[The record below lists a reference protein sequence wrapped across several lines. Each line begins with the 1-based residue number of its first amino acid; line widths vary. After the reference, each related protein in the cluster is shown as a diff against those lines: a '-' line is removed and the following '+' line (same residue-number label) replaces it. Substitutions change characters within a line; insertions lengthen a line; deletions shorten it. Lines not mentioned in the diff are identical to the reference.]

1 MCKKSGSVSI
11 ASVADMA
18 DRVKRKPPFLVSEA
32 AVELLGAQPAV
43 GRESKPVLI
52 VNTEALRALR
62 AFRRRMFEAA
72 AEARGPISAVTLG
85 LASNDKEIISAAR
98 VGNLGKILGL

>member
-1 MCKKSGSVSI
+1 MSI

-32 AVELLGAQPAV
+32 AVKLLGAQPAV

-52 VNTEALRALR
+52 VNTEALRA
-62 AFRRRMFEAA
+62 FRPRMFEAS
-72 AEARGPISAVTLG
+72 AEARGPISEVSPG
-85 LASNDKEIISAAR
+85 LANKDS
-98 VGNLGKILGL
+98 

>member
-1 MCKKSGSVSI
+1 
-11 ASVADMA
+11 
-18 DRVKRKPPFLVSEA
+18 
-32 AVELLGAQPAV
+32 
-43 GRESKPVLI
+43 
-52 VNTEALRALR
+52 
-62 AFRRRMFEAA
+62 MFEAA

>member
-1 MCKKSGSVSI
+1 MYKKSRSVSI

-32 AVELLGAQPAV
+32 AVKLLGAQPAV

-52 VNTEALRALR
+52 VNTEALRA
-62 AFRRRMFEAA
+62 FRRRMFEAA
-72 AEARGPISAVTLG
+72 AEARGPISEVSPG

-98 VGNLGKILGL
+98 VGNLGNILGL

>member
-1 MCKKSGSVSI
+1 MCRNSGSVSI

-18 DRVKRKPPFLVSEA
+18 DIVKRKPPFLVRET

-52 VNTEALRALR
+52 VNTEALRA
-62 AFRRRMFEAA
+62 FRRRKFEAS
-72 AEARGPISAVTLG
+72 AEPREPISAVSPG
-85 LASNDKEIISAAR
+85 LASKDKEIISVAR
-98 VGNLGKILGL
+98 LENLGKIRGL